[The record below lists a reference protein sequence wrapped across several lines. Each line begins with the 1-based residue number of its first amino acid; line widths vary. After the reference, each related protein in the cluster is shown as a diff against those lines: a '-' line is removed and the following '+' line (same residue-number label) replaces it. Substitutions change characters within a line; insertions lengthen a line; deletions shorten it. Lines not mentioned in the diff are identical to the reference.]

1 MKNRSNGKLFL
12 CLLAAIGMLI
22 VMGGPSNASVTLLS
36 ASGPP
41 AGGASADSKQAAT
54 GPVPLILDD
63 GSRENA
69 IGLYAGG
76 QFIWL
81 NRFTPV
87 ASDFPFQLEQVQVFF
102 GAFTGV
108 NVGELVDIY
117 IYEDTDCDG
126 DPGTGAVLA
135 GSFLNAPV
143 QFVDD
148 VNWSTYNLTAPIVLN
163 GPGDVLIAVVN
174 RTCGLTSS
182 TYPAAIDTTAS
193 QGRSWV
199 GFYSAGNV
207 PQPPTMP
214 PDSHWSTIDSVGF
227 PGNWMIRG
235 AGGPVADAAA
245 IPSLSEI
252 GIISLFILLM
262 SSAVLFIRRR
272 NQAL

>member
-1 MKNRSNGKLFL
+1 MGNGRSWKSYL
-12 CLLAAIGMLI
+12 CLLAAVGMLI
-22 VMGGPSNASVTLLS
+22 VMGGPSNASKPLLS

-41 AGGASADSKQAAT
+41 ADGASAYSKQAAT

-69 IGLYAGG
+69 LGLTSGG

-102 GAFTGV
+102 GASMGL

-117 IYEDTDCDG
+117 IYEDIDGDG
-126 DPGTGAVLA
+126 DPGTGSVLA
-135 GSFLNAPV
+135 GSFLNAPI

-174 RTCGLTSS
+174 RTCGLAAGTF
-182 TYPAAIDTTAS
+182 PAAMDETAS
-193 QGRSWV
+193 QGRSWI
-199 GFYSAGNV
+199 GLYSAGNV
-207 PQPPTMP
+207 PQPPSLPT
-214 PDSHWSTIDSVGF
+214 DSLWGTIDSVGF
-227 PGNWMIRG
+227 PCNWMIRG
-235 AGGPVADAAA
+235 AGGPVGGAAA
-245 IPSLSEI
+245 IPSLSAV
-252 GIISLFILLM
+252 GIISFSILLL
-262 SSAVLFIRRR
+262 ACAAIFLRLRR
-272 NQAL
+272 QTL